1 MSAFALEIAKKIA
14 DAARKEFALR
24 LLERITDKEA
34 VQVINEE
41 LARFNRKEEDNE

>member
-1 MSAFALEIAKKIA
+1 MRSYALTIAKNIA

-24 LLERITDKEA
+24 LLERITHKEA

-41 LARFNRKEEDNE
+41 LARFNRKDEDDE

>member
-41 LARFNRKEEDNE
+41 LVRFNRRESESE